1 MSSCRELF
9 CVIRIINIIKHINI
23 ITQKNRLFIYFSL
36 LYENNSDIANC
47 FGVPMRGYF
56 MSFNKAVERKAKLEL
71 EIEQMQKQIQIVKN
85 QVSNEKRKMQARTK
99 IMIGAEVLRISQTN
113 DEVKMFAKALADK
126 FSKTNPIIYK
136 FMLKEFPHLQLDK
149 VPPEEEKVLKI
160 EAPKPKKNGSLKKS
174 TS

>member
-1 MSSCRELF
+1 
-9 CVIRIINIIKHINI
+9 
-23 ITQKNRLFIYFSL
+23 
-36 LYENNSDIANC
+36 
-47 FGVPMRGYF
+47 